1 MNPTQL
7 KYKESLEKLAAILAP
22 IAEHA
27 EVQAGFRCPYK
38 NKLDECT
45 AKFGCRNQRKQDN
58 RKLMICVGDDKLDY
72 RPFWE
77 VDSNKMHTIEE
88 EIKKVGE

>member
-1 MNPTQL
+1 
-7 KYKESLEKLAAILAP
+7 
-22 IAEHA
+22 
-27 EVQAGFRCPYK
+27 
-38 NKLDECT
+38 
-45 AKFGCRNQRKQDN
+45 
-58 RKLMICVGDDKLDY
+58 MICVGDDKLDY